1 MSFNFNAIYQDNMK
15 RSKLLVWL
23 LMIAFAAK
31 AQTQAEG
38 VKALDYENYAT
49 AKGIISQLVKANFS
63 DPLNYYYL
71 GIALCNKGQ
80 VDSARIVSNAGTQV
94 DPKSI
99 NNYAGLGRTYLE
111 QNNAQQAQTYFDK
124 AKSLT
129 NQKDINQYILIADAY
144 NSAEHPDYNM
154 ALNLLNK

>member
-31 AQTQAEG
+31 AQTQADG
-38 VKALDYENYAT
+38 VKALDYENYVT
-49 AKGIISQLVKANFS
+49 AKRIFSQLVKTNPS

-71 GIALCNKGQ
+71 GIALCSKEQ
-80 VDSARIVSNAGTQV
+80 IDSARIVFNAGTQA

-99 NNYAGLGRTYLE
+99 NNYIGLGRTYL
-111 QNNAQQAQTYFDK
+111 
-124 AKSLT
+124 
-129 NQKDINQYILIADAY
+129 
-144 NSAEHPDYNM
+144 
-154 ALNLLNK
+154 